1 MKTSQK
7 IIAAMGIML
16 AAGLFNQAQ
25 AQYVAPAPRKT
36 AAITTVADVM
46 KNAADDQEVTLRG
59 RITKKLK
66 KEHYEFQ
73 DNTGA
78 IRMEIDDKHFHN
90 IQVTDK
96 TLVEVYGEVE
106 KDFARPAE
114 IDVKKLT
121 VIRQ

>member
-1 MKTSQK
+1 MKTSPK

-25 AQYVAPAPRKT
+25 AQYVGPSTQKT

-59 RITKKLK
+59 RIIKKLK

-73 DNTGA
+73 DNTGT

-121 VIRQ
+121 IIKQ